1 MILHRFLQV
10 MEREMPYFLSLEQQI
25 SDERIVEDDV
35 NLARLAVLVPML
47 CEALKQTMSLPPMAQ
62 DNLARAQTVIDDIMA
77 EEEFD
82 YTA

>member
-10 MEREMPYFLSLEQQI
+10 MERELPYFLSLEQQI

-62 DNLARAQTVIDDIMA
+62 DILARAQTVIDDIMA

>member
-47 CEALKQTMSLPPMAQ
+47 CEALKQTMSPPPMAQ
-62 DNLARAQTVIDDIMA
+62 DILARAQTVIDEIMA